1 MINEIIQFEEGELD
15 FVETVKL
22 FSALIKSGQIMG
34 LQGNYQ
40 RLGALMIIDG
50 LLENDGSINWD
61 KMEDIS
67 EELEWLSS

>member
-1 MINEIIQFEEGELD
+1 MINEIIQYEEGELD

-34 LQGNYQ
+34 LQGSYH
-40 RLGALMIIDG
+40 RTGAQMIIDG

-61 KMEDIS
+61 KIEKI
-67 EELEWLSS
+67 